1 MNPLMLLVL
10 AVGAWFFLKG
20 KAADNGASKDA
31 PADANGML
39 ATVLAPSMTDVGQLT
54 TFYQYFQAA
63 IANQQTPQ
71 STLRMTLY
79 ALVTALKIAM
89 LRKGS
94 QPNADELL
102 ALAYAP
108 SSGMGGIQ
116 QLPDAPA
123 DVQQAAYAALV
134 DSQTDVGTIGQYIA
148 SMASVAAQPGLS
160 TARRKR
166 LTAYMLAMKA
176 KQMML
181 SDKIQFLSP
190 AYFAIA
196 NMSNV
201 PTIAPNS
208 IFAYK

>member
-10 AVGAWFFLKG
+10 AVGAWFVFKG
-20 KAADNGASKDA
+20 TAADNGASKDA

-39 ATVLAPSMTDVGQLT
+39 ATVLAPSMTDTAQLT
-54 TFYQYFQAA
+54 QFFQYFTAA
-63 IANQQTPQ
+63 YGNAATPQ
-71 STLRMTLY
+71 AGLRLSLY
-79 ALVTALKIAM
+79 ALVTALKVAM
-89 LRKGS
+89 LQKGS
-94 QPNADELL
+94 QPNPDELL

-108 SSGMGGIQ
+108 ASVINGIQ

-123 DVQQAAYAALV
+123 DVQQATYAALV
-134 DSQTDVGTIGQYIA
+134 DSQTDIGTIGSYIA
-148 SMASVAAQPGLS
+148 SLAAVAAQPGLS

-181 SDKIQFLSP
+181 QMNNSFKSP

-196 NMSNV
+196 NMTNV
-201 PTIAPNS
+201 PTVAANS